1 MESCGKCC
9 LTTGSIWSTQDS
21 CSRLRPRNLDDLSDR
36 LEVLLSWY
44 SHCLRPTTLT
54 RCRHSQSD
62 TSISQ
67 DLLDLSVSRGP
78 LVLLD
83 QDTGS
88 GKFPPSSV
96 RAIPCTATGD
106 SSKLVFALT
115 TSAGTAETYVDSDTS
130 WHTQEVRARSC
141 T

>member
-1 MESCGKCC
+1 MLLDNGQHMAYTRLLFKASAQESRRSVRPA
-9 LTTGSIWSTQDS
+9 GS
-21 CSRLRPRNLDDLSDR
+21 PV
-36 LEVLLSWY
+36 VLVLPLPKADNTHAMFGDWA
-44 SHCLRPTTLT
+44 
-54 RCRHSQSD
+54 RHSQSD

-88 GKFPPSSV
+88 EKFPPSSV

-115 TSAGTAETYVDSDTS
+115 TSAGTAETFVDSDTS